1 MTKFLQ
7 QLDDDYFE
15 SKDVQFAIQVWRAIK
30 SENYIAFFRLL
41 RSATLLQACMMHK
54 YVSEVRVLVRFSSII
69 SLNF

>member
-15 SKDVQFAIQVWRAIK
+15 SRDVQFAIKVWRAIK
-30 SENYIAFFRLL
+30 AENYIAFFQLL

-54 YVSEVRVLVRFSSII
+54 YVSEVRVLVSALTL
-69 SLNF
+69 LNNIY